1 MYVSE
6 LLLLTIMPLLVLLV
20 LLVLRALVAGVCIL
34 VRRKMFCAL
43 IRITLHKIR
52 LLLL

>member
-6 LLLLTIMPLLVLLV
+6 LLLLTIMPLLLL
-20 LLVLRALVAGVCIL
+20 LLLLRALVAGVCIL
-34 VRRKMFCAL
+34 VRRKMFCVL

-52 LLLL
+52 LLQL